1 MPNVDFESDIIK
13 QTKAYRICALKA
25 LNKFSFEEE
34 EEDDDDDFVLN
45 AFSIA
50 RINKRYFFG
59 HKFE

>member
-34 EEDDDDDFVLN
+34 EEDDNDFVLN

>member
-25 LNKFSFEEE
+25 LNKFSFKE
-34 EEDDDDDFVLN
+34 EEDDDNDFVLN

-50 RINKRYFFG
+50 STINKRYFFG

>member
-13 QTKAYRICALKA
+13 QTKAYHICALKA

-34 EEDDDDDFVLN
+34 EDEDDDFVLN

>member
-34 EEDDDDDFVLN
+34 DNNDFVLN

-50 RINKRYFFG
+50 RINKWYFFG